1 MSVSTALQQL
11 LAPRLAG
18 WRFQFGR
25 WADSSKTDRY
35 AVLRPMGGGGVTL
48 VRKPSFSLM
57 LIGNASDPATGP
69 EAKAQELIDLL
80 KDESGSLAF
89 IQPGEPVYW
98 ATDDGRPVAELP
110 ISTIMN
116 R

>member
-1 MSVSTALQQL
+1 MNASTALQQL
-11 LAPRLAG
+11 LTPQLIG

-25 WADSSKTDRY
+25 WMDGAKTDRY
-35 AVLRPMGGGGVTL
+35 AVLRPVGGGAVGL
-48 VRKPSFSLM
+48 VRRPAFTLI
-57 LIGNASDPATGP
+57 LIGATADLATGP
-69 EAKAQELIDLL
+69 EAKAQELINVL

-98 ATDDGRPVAELP
+98 VTDDGRPVAELS
-110 ISTIMN
+110 ISTIME

>member
-1 MSVSTALQQL
+1 MTASTALQQL

-25 WADSSKTDRY
+25 WTDSAKTDRY
-35 AVLRPMGGGGVTL
+35 AVLRPMGGSPVAL
-48 VRKPSFSLM
+48 VRRPSFSLM
-57 LIGNASDPATGP
+57 LIGSATDPATAP
-69 EAKAQELIDLL
+69 EAKAQELIDML

-98 ATDDGRPVAELP
+98 ATDDGRPVAELS

>member
-1 MSVSTALQQL
+1 MSAASVLEQL
-11 LAPRLAG
+11 LKPALSG

-25 WADSSKTDRY
+25 WRDELKTDRY
-35 AVLRPMGGGGVTL
+35 AVLRPVGGGAVGL
-48 VRKPSFSLM
+48 VRRPAFILI

-69 EAKAQELIDLL
+69 EAKAQELINVL

-98 ATDDGRPVAELP
+98 VTDDGRPVAELS
-110 ISTIMN
+110 ISTIME